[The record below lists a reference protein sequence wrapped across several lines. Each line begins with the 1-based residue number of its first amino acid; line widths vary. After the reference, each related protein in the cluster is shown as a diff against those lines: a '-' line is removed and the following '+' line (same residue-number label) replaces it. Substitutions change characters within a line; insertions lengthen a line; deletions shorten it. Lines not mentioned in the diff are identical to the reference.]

1 MVSEN
6 LARCLAK
13 LCGDG
18 YLSSKYLRYNNTCTV
33 LLNEFKDDIQKEFG
47 HTHFTEGKVNSGTLF
62 VQLHNKSIISAFF
75 SHLRSFKSNDILIP
89 ESVKSAPLNIKIAFI
104 RAFYD
109 DEGCAALR
117 LNKSTQEWKR
127 NITLCSNSVQILK
140 EINEI
145 LFSLGISTNKI
156 YRNEQKSNYDASF
169 ILSITGKKNF
179 ILFKE
184 KIGFKHPKKALILNL
199 IIESYTATPKRNP
212 SLCEELKKKN
222 GLSVPIC

>member
-18 YLSSKYLRYNNTCTV
+18 HLCSKYLRYNNTCPV
-33 LLNEFKDDIQKEFG
+33 LLDEFKDDIQKEFG
-47 HTHFTEGKVNSGTLF
+47 HMHFTEGKVNSGTSF
-62 VQLHNKSIISAFF
+62 VQIQRKEIIVAF
-75 SHLRSFKSNDILIP
+75 SSLLASFKSNKIFIP
-89 ESVKSAPLNIKIAFI
+89 ETVKSSSVNVKVAFV

-127 NITLCSNSVQILK
+127 NITLSSNSFRILEEIK
-140 EINEI
+140 EFLSI
-145 LFSLGISTNKI
+145 LGISSNKI
-156 YRNEQKSNYDASF
+156 YRNRPRSSYDVSF
-169 ILSITGKKNF
+169 VLSITGKENF

-212 SLCEELKKKN
+212 SLCEELKKKKMN
-222 GLSVPIC
+222 LNVPI